1 MCGSLEMDLGGGRIG
16 PGKEDEGRHVRREAG
31 EQRGKA
37 VEVGVERVPLWRG
50 KRPVWSRNL

>member
-1 MCGSLEMDLGGGRIG
+1 MGALRWTLGDGRIG

-37 VEVGVERVPLWRG
+37 MKVGVERVPLGRG